1 MGLAGTGAISLPLF
15 SALRRIS
22 NFFILFGERYFFGK
36 RHTCLTHVALC
47 TMVAGAFIAVS
58 GDINFD
64 LIGYGFIFINNVSTA
79 AKGLL
84 TKSRLSKHNFS
95 STTLL
100 FYNSIFMF
108 PFMLM
113 LTLMTGRVRNVIDY
127 PLWSNVWF
135 VAGFLFSC
143 LAAVTLQFLTFECT
157 RLTSALTTS
166 VIGVMKNTVV
176 SFGGMFVG
184 GDYIFTIVN
193 FCGVTISTIG
203 AITYG
208 ISMYM
213 SKLSTPTEITP
224 EQKA

>member
-1 MGLAGTGAISLPLF
+1 
-15 SALRRIS
+15 
-22 NFFILFGERYFFGK
+22 
-36 RHTCLTHVALC
+36 
-47 TMVAGAFIAVS
+47 MVAGAFIAVS
-58 GDINFD
+58 
-64 LIGYGFIFINNVSTA
+64 FIFINNVSTA

-95 STTLL
+95 SITLL

-108 PFMLM
+108 PFMLV
-113 LTLMTGRVRNVIDY
+113 LALMTGRVQNVIDF

-135 VAGFLFSC
+135 IAGFLFSC

-193 FCGVTISTIG
+193 FCGVTIRGIYLAQAKICSQKIHYKTSIHFRPKPSNRSTIG

-213 SKLSTPTEITP
+213 SKLSTLTEITP
-224 EQKA
+224 SEQKA